1 MKTSQDISQVTPLK
15 PYNLMYS
22 IDICKKAIVVT
33 AKAMIQV
40 REPPNLVRIDYLMG
54 SPYHHSSSPPI
65 LSHAHVLTAAGG
77 SYYVI
82 TKSLSAK
89 VYQDLVDRG
98 WRR

>member
-1 MKTSQDISQVTPLK
+1 MIPLK
-15 PYNLMYS
+15 PFRPEHS
-22 IDICKKAIVVT
+22 INVCNKATVAT
-33 AKAMIQV
+33 AKAKIQV
-40 REPPNLVRIDYLMG
+40 REPQSLVRIDYLMNI
-54 SPYHHSSSPPI
+54 PLHQLSSPFTSSYAEI
-65 LSHAHVLTAAGG
+65 LTVAGG